1 MDLQKKDSKNLI
13 FLRPNMAKKTL
24 EEKISFMFKQSNAIS
39 KIHHTLLMLVA
50 TTVLLMFSENAYMQ
64 TKTSYLLPD
73 GTNYVSWEVPVSY
86 SKTYYVDNGNPNAS
100 DSNAGTQE
108 RPFLTISK
116 AAEVLQPGE
125 RVVINSGVYRE
136 QVRPQQGGS
145 GPDKLISYEAAPG
158 AQVIVKGSVLASK
171 DGWQK
176 STGYR
181 LRAVSPANPPAV
193 FQYNLENI
201 DFKGYNPFGMSN
213 LIHDDRQY
221 FPWNDGQEQ
230 IKPHF
235 LRRGMIFVDGR
246 RLKQVE
252 AYAELA
258 AAEDAFWVEQ
268 DGLTVHLRL
277 SGNAN
282 PAVHDVE
289 FVIRERVFAPKSRYL
304 GYIRIKGITFEHGA
318 NGLPIPQ
325 RGLVSTNRGN
335 HWIIEDCVIR
345 HANTVG
351 LDIGGE
357 SWVTDSPAV
366 PVGST
371 IVRRTQIADAGV
383 CGIAGL
389 NAVQSLIESCMIE
402 NIGWQHVERTWESAG
417 IKLHGTQNNVIANCV
432 IRDVVNA
439 PGIWFD
445 YGCNNSRITNNL
457 IMNVLRTVRG
467 GIYLE
472 ASPKSGNMID
482 HNIIWNTTNMMPRDI
497 GEDGGNG
504 IHVDGSDEGIFAHNL
519 IGMCENSG
527 IMFRNAE
534 WRIVAGSGGVSRWN
548 NVENNL
554 FYRCARAIDF
564 ANKDNFADGNLY
576 GRSSA
581 TGAFRN
587 RIFHPEK
594 IEPDVVAWQRYFGFD
609 KNGGYFNV
617 DIQINTDEMTMTW
630 SSTGDAPNL
639 PTGTHYKIDFLKN
652 TAGKNRKAG
661 PFASFPENKK
671 TISIDPRIKE

>member
-1 MDLQKKDSKNLI
+1 MTN
-13 FLRPNMAKKTL
+13 
-24 EEKISFMFKQSNAIS
+24 QSTKCFIKLNQA
-39 KIHHTLLMLVA
+39 LMILVT
-50 TTVLLMFSENAYMQ
+50 TTVFLMFPGNTYTQ

-73 GTNYVSWEVPVSY
+73 GTKYVSWEVPVTY

-100 DSNAGTQE
+100 DNNAGTQE
-108 RPFLTISK
+108 QPFLTISK

-136 QVRPQQGGS
+136 QVRPRQGGS
-145 GPDKLISYEAAPG
+145 GADKLISYEAAPG
-158 AQVIVKGSVLASK
+158 AKVIVKGSVLASK
-171 DGWQK
+171 DEWQN
-176 STGYR
+176 STGH
-181 LRAVSPANPPAV
+181 RARTGTSENQPAI
-193 FQYNLENI
+193 FQYDLEGI
-201 DFKGYNPFGMSN
+201 DFKGYNPFGMAN
-213 LIHDDRQY
+213 LMHNDRTY

-246 RLKQVE
+246 KLKQLE
-252 AYAELA
+252 FYSELSST
-258 AAEDAFWVEQ
+258 EDAFWVEQ

-282 PAVHDVE
+282 PAGHQVE
-289 FVIRERVFAPKSRYL
+289 FVIRERVFAPKLRYL

-335 HWIIEDCVIR
+335 HWIIEDCIIR

-351 LDIGGE
+351 LDVGGE
-357 SWVTDSPAV
+357 TWIADSPLV

-371 IVRRTQIADAGV
+371 IVRRTNISDAGV
-383 CGIAGL
+383 CGIAGI
-389 NAVQSLIESCMIE
+389 NAVNSLFESCLIE

-417 IKLHGTQNNVIANCV
+417 IKLHGTRNNVIANCV
-432 IRDVVNA
+432 VRDIVNA

-445 YGCNNSRITNNL
+445 YGCNNSRLTNNL
-457 IMNVLRTVRG
+457 IMNVHRTIRG

-472 ASPKSGNMID
+472 ASPKSGNMVD
-482 HNIIWNTTNMMPRDI
+482 HNIIWNITNMIPRDL

-504 IHVDGSDEGIFAHNL
+504 IHVDGTDEGIFAHNL

-534 WRIVAGSGGVSRWN
+534 WRIVSGSGGVTRWN

-554 FYRCARAIDF
+554 FFRCARAIDF

-576 GRSSA
+576 GRSG
-581 TGAFRN
+581 GAGSMRN

-594 IEPDVVAWQRYFGFD
+594 IEPDVVAWQRYLGFD
-609 KNGGYFNV
+609 KNGGYLNV
-617 DIQINTDEMTMTW
+617 DVRINSDDMTLTW
-630 SSTGDAPNL
+630 SSQGDSPNVVTGA
-639 PTGTHYKIDFLKN
+639 HHKVDFLQN
-652 TAGKNRKAG
+652 AAGKNRKAG
-661 PFASFPENKK
+661 PFVSFPENSKI
-671 TISIDPRIKE
+671 ISIDPRIKP

>member
-1 MDLQKKDSKNLI
+1 MNNKLPGFLI
-13 FLRPNMAKKTL
+13 
-24 EEKISFMFKQSNAIS
+24 ISVVTIVFELFTES
-39 KIHHTLLMLVA
+39 
-50 TTVLLMFSENAYMQ
+50 AYTQ

-73 GTNYVSWEVPVSY
+73 GTKYVSWEVPVNY
-86 SKTYYVDNGNPNAS
+86 LKTYYVDNGNPDAS
-100 DSNAGTQE
+100 DNNPGTRE
-108 RPFLTISK
+108 KPFLTIGK
-116 AAEVLQPGE
+116 AAEALQPGE

-136 QVRPQQGGS
+136 QVRLPRGGS
-145 GPDKLISYEAAPG
+145 GADKLISYEAAPG
-158 AQVIVKGSVLASK
+158 AKVIVKGSVLASK
-171 DGWQK
+171 DEWQK
-176 STGYR
+176 SSGYR
-181 LRAVSPANPPAV
+181 IRTRASEVQPAI
-193 FQYNLENI
+193 FQYDLENI

-213 LIHDDRQY
+213 LMHDDRQY
-221 FPWNDGQEQ
+221 FPWDNGKEQ

-235 LRRGMIFVDGR
+235 LRRGMIFSDGR
-246 RLKQVE
+246 RLKQLE
-252 AYAELA
+252 SYSELTSN
-258 AAEDAFWVEQ
+258 EDAFWVEQ

-277 SGNAN
+277 SGNEN
-282 PAVHDVE
+282 PALHDIE

-345 HANTVG
+345 HANSVG

-357 SWVTDSPAV
+357 TWTADNPVV
-366 PVGST
+366 PVGSM
-371 IVRRTQIADAGV
+371 IVRRTHIDDAGV

-389 NAVQSLIESCMIE
+389 SAVNSLIESCLVE

-417 IKLHGTQNNVIANCV
+417 IKLHGTRGNVIADCV
-432 IRDVVNA
+432 IRNIINA

-445 YGCNNSRITNNL
+445 YECNNSRLTNNL
-457 IMNVLRTVRG
+457 IMNVHQTVRG

-482 HNIIWNTTNMMPRDI
+482 HNIIWDITNAVPRDP

-527 IMFRNAE
+527 IMFRDAE
-534 WRIVAGSGGVSRWN
+534 WRIVAGSGGTSRWN
-548 NVENNL
+548 KVENNL

-564 ANKDNFADGNLY
+564 ANRDNFADGNLY
-576 GRSSA
+576 GRRDS
-581 TGAFRN
+581 TGSFRN
-587 RIFHPEK
+587 RIFYPEK
-594 IEPDVVAWQRYFGFD
+594 IEPDLIAWQRYFGFD
-609 KNGGYFNV
+609 KNGNYINA
-617 DIQINTDEMTMTW
+617 DIRINPDDMTLTW
-630 SSTGDAPNL
+630 SSDGDVPNVA
-639 PTGTHYKIDFLKN
+639 TGTHYKVDFLRN

-661 PFASFPENKK
+661 PFVDFPENNK
-671 TISIDPRIKE
+671 TISIDPRIKPNELH

>member
-1 MDLQKKDSKNLI
+1 MLNQSTKYFKSLNSA
-13 FLRPNMAKKTL
+13 LR
-24 EEKISFMFKQSNAIS
+24 FM
-39 KIHHTLLMLVA
+39 VA
-50 TTVLLMFSENAYMQ
+50 TSVFLMFTGNAYMQ
-64 TKTSYLLPD
+64 TKTGYFLPD
-73 GTNYVSWEVPVSY
+73 GTKYQTWEVPVAWT
-86 SKTYYVDNGNPNAS
+86 KTYHVDNGHPDAS
-100 DSNAGTQE
+100 DNNAGTQE
-108 RPFLTISK
+108 RPFLTIGK
-116 AAEVLQPGE
+116 AAEVLKPGE
-125 RVVINSGVYRE
+125 RVIIHSGVYRE
-136 QVRPQQGGS
+136 QVRPQNGGS
-145 GPDKLISYEAAPG
+145 GPDKIISYEAAPG
-158 AQVIVKGSVLASK
+158 AKVVVKGSALALK

-181 LRAVSPANPPAV
+181 IRTRTSEDRPAI
-193 FQYNLENI
+193 FQYDLENI
-201 DFKGYNPFGMSN
+201 DFKGYNPFGMAN
-213 LIHDDRQY
+213 LMHDDRQY
-221 FPWNDGQEQ
+221 FPWDNGKEQ

-246 RLKQVE
+246 KLKQLE
-252 AYAELA
+252 FYSELA
-258 AAEDAFWVEQ
+258 SVEDAFWVEQ

-289 FVIRERVFAPKSRYL
+289 FVIRERVFAPKLRYL
-304 GYIRIKGITFEHGA
+304 GYIKIKGITFEHGA

-325 RGLVSTNRGN
+325 RGIVSTNRGN
-335 HWIIEDCVIR
+335 HWIIEDCIIR

-357 SWVTDSPAV
+357 SWVTDSPVV

-389 NAVQSLIESCMIE
+389 NAVNSLFESCLIE
-402 NIGWQHVERTWESAG
+402 NIGWHRVERTWESAG
-417 IKLHGTQNNVIANCV
+417 IKLHGTRNNVIANCV
-432 IRDVVNA
+432 VRDVVNA

-445 YGCNNSRITNNL
+445 YECNNSRLTNNL
-457 IMNVLRTVRG
+457 IMNVHQTVRG

-482 HNIIWNTTNMMPRDI
+482 HNIIWNITNMTPRDL

-504 IHVDGSDEGIFAHNL
+504 IHVDGTDEGIYAHNL

-527 IMFRNAE
+527 IMIRNAE
-534 WRIVAGSGGVSRWN
+534 WRIVAGSGGTSRWN

-576 GRSSA
+576 GRSGTS
-581 TGAFRN
+581 GSFRN

-594 IEPDVVAWQRYFGFD
+594 IEPDVRAWQRYLGFD
-609 KNGGYFNV
+609 KNGDYINV
-617 DIQINTDEMTMTW
+617 DIRINSEDMTLTW
-630 SSTGDAPNL
+630 SSEGDVPNVA
-639 PTGTHYKIDFLKN
+639 TGTHYKVDFSQN

-661 PFASFPENKK
+661 PFIHFPENNK
-671 TISIDPRIKE
+671 TISIDPRKIKPNE